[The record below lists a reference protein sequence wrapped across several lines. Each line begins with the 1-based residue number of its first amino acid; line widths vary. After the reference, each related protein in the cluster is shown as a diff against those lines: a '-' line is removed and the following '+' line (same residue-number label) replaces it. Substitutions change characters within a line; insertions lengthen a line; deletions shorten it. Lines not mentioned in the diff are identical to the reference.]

1 MNGMTM
7 QPYGVYIRV
16 DDEGRIIAINS
27 SAFLVDTDDWTRIDE
42 GFGDK
47 YHHAQGNYLDLPLR
61 DGRGICRYCWD
72 GQQVVERTREEMD
85 ADWVEPAPAPDL
97 AAEVAALRESNQQ
110 LQEALEL
117 LLSGAT
123 EAGDERG

>member
-1 MNGMTM
+1 MHNM

-16 DDEGRIIAINS
+16 DDAGRIIAINS
-27 SAFLVDTDDWTRIDE
+27 SAFLADTDDWTRIDE

-47 YHHAQGNYLDLPLR
+47 YHHAQGNYLPLPLR
-61 DGRGICRYCWD
+61 DERGICRYLWD
-72 GQQVVERTREEMD
+72 DQQVVERTREAME
-85 ADWVEPAPAPDL
+85 ADVVKPEPVPDL

-123 EAGDERG
+123 EEVTGRG